1 MSNNNQ
7 STNNKS
13 NNNQSTN
20 NKSNNNQSN
29 NRKNNNNMINNALN
43 KLKLSSN
50 SNMVKNLLDNGDKIF
65 IKFDNDILDKN
76 GKLYDSFITKI
87 SPFIKLNDLNNDD
100 LYTLAIIDPDLPEN
114 APNKLYL
121 HLMISNIKGDDI
133 TSGTVIRRYHNPR
146 PPFGETHRYFIILL
160 KQDNEISPNSLKNNK
175 TNNNNRRPREPR
187 LFESVVEIMD
197 KCCKDMNLEPLAIRY
212 FKVKSDRRE
221 RN

>member
-1 MSNNNQ
+1 M
-7 STNNKS
+7 
-13 NNNQSTN
+13 
-20 NKSNNNQSN
+20 SNNNQSN
-29 NRKNNNNMINNALN
+29 NKTNNNSNNQSNNKRNQSNNMINNALN
-43 KLKLSSN
+43 KLKLSPN

-65 IKFDNDILDKN
+65 VKFDNEVLDKN
-76 GKLYDSFITKI
+76 GQLYDSFVTKI

-146 PPFGETHRYFIILL
+146 PPYGDTHRYFIILL
-160 KQDNEISPNSLKNNK
+160 KQDNEISANSLKNNK

-187 LFESVVEIMD
+187 LFESVLEIIE

-212 FKVKSDRRE
+212 FKVKSERRE